1 MSLTLSID
9 VGNSRLKLALFQ
21 NEQLLFEK
29 QEETKQFKARKWR
42 QAFVEMLI
50 QEFKARSW
58 QVEKIVLCSVVPDV
72 ARLLANTLERTF
84 KKRVCV
90 VSAELNLPFDSRYK
104 TPNTLGAD
112 RLALVAYAVKRFPKS
127 AVIAIDFGTAI
138 TYDIITSKKM
148 YLGGVILSGF
158 GVSLSALH
166 HHTAQLPE
174 VKISSQTLLVG
185 ESTVECLERGA
196 YWGAVA
202 QTENLIARFKSYLKT
217 QHSEKSIKVI
227 ATGGD
232 APLIA
237 EQINFDEI
245 ASDAVLKGAAHLAE
259 LN

>member
-21 NEQLLFEK
+21 NEQVLFEK
-29 QEETKQFKARKWR
+29 QEETKPLKSRKAR
-42 QAFVEMLI
+42 QTFVEGLV
-50 QEFKARSW
+50 QEFKVRQW
-58 QVEKIVLCSVVPDV
+58 QVEKIVMCSVVPDV
-72 ARLLANTLERTF
+72 ARLLTNTLERTF

-90 VSAELNLPFDSRYK
+90 VSAELNLPFEHRYK

-127 AVIAIDFGTAI
+127 AIIAIDFGTAI

-148 YLGGVILSGF
+148 YLGGMILSGF
-158 GVSLSALH
+158 GLSLAALH

-174 VKISSQTLLVG
+174 VKISSQTSLVG

-202 QTENLIARFKSYLKT
+202 QTETLIARCKSYLKT
-217 QHSEKSIKVI
+217 HYGEKSIKVI

-232 APLIA
+232 ALLMA
-237 EQINFDEI
+237 EQIRFDEI
-245 ASDAVLKGAAHLAE
+245 SNDAVLKGAAYLAE